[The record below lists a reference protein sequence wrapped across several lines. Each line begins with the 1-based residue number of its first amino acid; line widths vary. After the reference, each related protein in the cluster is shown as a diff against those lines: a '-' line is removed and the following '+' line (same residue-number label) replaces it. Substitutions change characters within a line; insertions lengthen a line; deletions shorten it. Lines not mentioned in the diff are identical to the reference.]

1 MASVELHQIRCA
13 VTRSEDKTEE
23 LLDGLGTKECTSGA
37 DDDGLRAFMVI
48 ISAGFSHSRISEE
61 ESI

>member
-1 MASVELHQIRCA
+1 MSVCGIFDRGMASVELHQIRCT

-37 DDDGLRAFMVI
+37 DNDGLRPAREKLVGI
-48 ISAGFSHSRISEE
+48 D
-61 ESI
+61 